1 MLYWKVSPT
10 GSVSSAVLSLRTA
23 FSSASSLVS
32 PFPWYD
38 LPVFVEMPLVWFRR
52 WRTVISADAFSS
64 ATRNHGR

>member
-32 PFPWYD
+32 PLPWYD

-52 WRTVISADAFSS
+52 
-64 ATRNHGR
+64 